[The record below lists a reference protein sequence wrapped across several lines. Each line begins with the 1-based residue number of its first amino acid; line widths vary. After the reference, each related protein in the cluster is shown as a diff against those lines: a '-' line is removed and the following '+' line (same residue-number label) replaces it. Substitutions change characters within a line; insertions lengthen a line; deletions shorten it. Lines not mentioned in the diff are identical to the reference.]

1 MALALILPL
10 FLAAAT
16 LGLVDGLVHRDQR
29 RFGAGQESG
38 FIYHRAKASLGP
50 LAIWPCML
58 WRALPVSLP
67 PLALLL
73 PSAILQG
80 MALGLTASRFKKA
93 L

>member
-1 MALALILPL
+1 MVLALALPL

-16 LGLVDGLVHRDQR
+16 LGLVDGLVRRDQR

-38 FIYHRAKASLGP
+38 FIYHRAKASMGP
-50 LAIWPCML
+50 LAVWPCML
-58 WRALPVSLP
+58 WLALPISLP

-73 PSAILQG
+73 PSAVLQG
-80 MALGLTASRFKKA
+80 FAVGLTASRFKKT